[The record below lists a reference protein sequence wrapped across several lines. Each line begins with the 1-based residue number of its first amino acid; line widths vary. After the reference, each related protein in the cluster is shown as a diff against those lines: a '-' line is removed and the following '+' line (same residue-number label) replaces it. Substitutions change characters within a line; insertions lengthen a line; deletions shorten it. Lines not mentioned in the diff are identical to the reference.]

1 MKYDYF
7 VGGRW
12 RNHEAIR
19 HVLDVLDSSGKSTYC
34 FINNS
39 YDGDDISIDAT
50 NSKGDDVETFMQHLE
65 TIEDWQTNP
74 TYRQIFENDMNG
86 IKDARETIIVFP
98 AGLSAHMELGAAY
111 GMGKKCYGIGKPEKY
126 ETLYLMFDEIYP
138 DIESFMKVRLKE
150 VDEEK
155 S

>member
-12 RNHEAIR
+12 RNHEYIQR
-19 HVLDVLDSSGKSTYC
+19 LLDELKKSGKSYYC
-34 FINNS
+34 FIENS
-39 YDGDDISIDAT
+39 YDGDDITID
-50 NSKGDDVETFMQHLE
+50 SKNTSNVEGSMQKLE

-86 IKDARETIIVFP
+86 IKDGRETIIVFP

-111 GMGKKCYGIGKPEKY
+111 GMGRKCYGIGKPDKY

-138 DIESFMKVRLKE
+138 DIESFIKAKLYKE
-150 VDEEK
+150 
-155 S
+155 ST